1 MQLQLNRVRERHAL
15 FGVVALLNLYLL
27 CACTTLPPNTD
38 KPLSSAF
45 SQPQTTALCQI
56 TSGNADAHAG
66 QSGFQILDTGRQALR
81 ARLAL
86 IEAAQHALDLQY
98 YIWNSDA
105 SGGYMA
111 RRILLAADRGVRVR
125 VLLDDVNIAG
135 RDAMLA
141 ALDTHPNI
149 EVRIFNPVAARSG
162 AAKMLGFLGDFSRLN
177 RRMHNKTF
185 VADGALGIVG
195 GRNIGD
201 EYFDLHPH
209 VNFRDRDMLATGP
222 IVQDFSKNFDAYWN
236 STWTWPVATLAGDRL
251 KPEALGPALA
261 QARDRAA
268 DFSMLRDAPPQDVQ
282 AGLAAVREIAAQLTW
297 ADAELVYDPPVPKDA
312 ADSDTAKKTAQTL
325 GALTRAAQHEVLI
338 ESAYFILGDAQLD
351 NVQKL
356 TSRGVKLRALTNSL
370 AANDLTTNHAG
381 YARRRKAML
390 AEGLE
395 LHELRPDAA
404 ACVVWIDA
412 AGFCGKGAV
421 SLHAKSVVFDRK
433 TLYVGSFNINLR
445 SAYLNSETVLVIHSL
460 HLAEKVARDIE
471 LAMAPDN
478 SWQVS
483 RDASGQL
490 RWSAGAGQTW
500 THEPDTGFWRRFKS
514 GLFSLLPVEKYL

>member
-1 MQLQLNRVRERHAL
+1 
-15 FGVVALLNLYLL
+15 
-27 CACTTLPPNTD
+27 
-38 KPLSSAF
+38 
-45 SQPQTTALCQI
+45 
-56 TSGNADAHAG
+56 
-66 QSGFQILDTGRQALR
+66 
-81 ARLAL
+81 
-86 IEAAQHALDLQY
+86 
-98 YIWNSDA
+98 
-105 SGGYMA
+105 MA

-125 VLLDDVNIAG
+125 VLLDDVNIGG
-135 RDAMLA
+135 RDALLA

-162 AAKMLGFLGDFSRLN
+162 TAKMLGFLEDFSRLN

-201 EYFDLHPH
+201 EYFDLHAH

-222 IVQDFSKNFDAYWN
+222 IVRDISKNFDAYWN
-236 STWTWPVATLAGDRL
+236 SAWAWPAATLAGERL
-251 KPEALGPALA
+251 KPEALGAALA
-261 QARDRAA
+261 QARARAA
-268 DFSMLRDAPPQDVQ
+268 DASLLHDAPPQDVQ
-282 AGLAAVREIAAQLTW
+282 AGLAAVREIVPQMSW
-297 ADAELVYDPPVPKDA
+297 ANAELVYDPPVPKDV
-312 ADSDTAKKTAQTL
+312 ADNNTVKLTAQTL
-325 GALTRAAQHEVLI
+325 GALSRAAQHEVLI

-370 AANDLTTNHAG
+370 ASNDLTTNHAG
-381 YARRRKAML
+381 YARRRTAML
-390 AEGLE
+390 DNGLE

-404 ACVVWIDA
+404 ACAIWIDA
-412 AGFCGKGAV
+412 AGYCGKGKV
-421 SLHAKSVVFDRK
+421 SLHAKTVVFDRK

-445 SAYLNSETVLVIHSL
+445 SAYLNSETVLVIHSP
-460 HLAEKVARDIE
+460 HLAEQVARDIE

-490 RWSAGAGQTW
+490 RWSGAGQTW
-500 THEPDTGFWRRFKS
+500 THEPDTDLWRRFKS
-514 GLFSLLPVEKYL
+514 GLFSLLPMEKYL